1 MRRQQAR
8 LARVVRPLV
17 VLSLTTGVGAA
28 HAQSDDPFPY
38 YFGVRQAFFWN
49 DNLYKQVEGQERS
62 DVYSST
68 SLLAG
73 IDQPIGRQRFFLD
86 GSVNFDRYQ
95 DEKTLDND
103 GYNITTGLDFNTVGN
118 LSGTLR
124 YSALRGLADYGGPD
138 SVTLTEKNV
147 QRTEVFAGNANW
159 GLTRRF
165 SLTALAEHRSLDY
178 SAEAYKPNEY
188 TQNVFG
194 GGVRYGLQE
203 LMTFGLG
210 YRVTKT
216 DRPYAQLL
224 PTVPPTYASDE
235 GDREDIDLTMSWSP
249 SALSTFNFRVSKT
262 TEDRSNPAFADIDA
276 WTGAMSWQY
285 RPTAKLA
292 FDLGLTRDTGSEI
305 LAANVGGGGQTGTV
319 QNYDTDRITNTGR
332 LGVTYDATSKVRF
345 NLSASNSK
353 TTSEG
358 GNGLSD
364 DTRTQHYLLGVRYA
378 ATNSLSLGCGY
389 DYEKQNDSDGGGT
402 SRVYKSSLVNCFG
415 QYTIR

>member
-1 MRRQQAR
+1 
-8 LARVVRPLV
+8 V
-17 VLSLTTGVGAA
+17 VLSLATGTGAV

-38 YFGVRQAFFWN
+38 YFGVRQAFFYN
-49 DNLYKQVEGQERS
+49 DNLYKQVEGSERS

-86 GSVNFDRYQ
+86 GSINFDRYQ
-95 DEKTLDND
+95 DEKNLDND
-103 GYNITTGLDFNTVGN
+103 GYDITTGLNFQTIGN

-138 SVTLTEKNV
+138 SVVVTDKNV
-147 QRTEVFAGNANW
+147 QRTEVFAGNAAW

-188 TQNVFG
+188 SQNVFG
-194 GGVRYGLQE
+194 GGIRYGLQE

-216 DRPYAQLL
+216 DRPYAQAL
-224 PTVPPTYASDE
+224 PTLPTTYASDE
-235 GDREDIDLTMSWSP
+235 GDREDIDLTMSWAP
-249 SALSTFNFRVSKT
+249 SALSTLNFRLSKT
-262 TEDRSNPAFADIDA
+262 TEDRSNPFFADIDA
-276 WTGAMSWQY
+276 WTGGASWQY

-292 FDLGLTRDTGSEI
+292 FDIGYTRDTGSEI
-305 LAANVGGGGQTGTV
+305 LAQNVGGGQSGTV
-319 QNYDTDRITNTGR
+319 QNYDTDRITDSGR
-332 LGVTYDATSKVRF
+332 FGVNYQATSKVRF
-345 NLSASNSK
+345 NFSASNSK

-358 GNGLSD
+358 GNGVD
-364 DTRTQHYLLGVRYA
+364 DNTRTQHYLLGVNYA
-378 ATNSLSLGCGY
+378 ATSALSFGCGY
-389 DYEKQNDSDGGGT
+389 DYEKQSDSGGGT